1 MGPGAAIIAERLGE
15 ARAEALRRSFA
26 ERHLPLPLP
35 LAEALARLERGR
47 IPTQEPTWGSVW
59 RLAGES
65 IGLPSQIG
73 TSGQWQKTVPA
84 LPALVVE
91 PLLRAA
97 LARGSAWHLP
107 GAADLGEFGGEDRIE
122 AEVRLALSDPDRMGR
137 GFWVETA
144 MRLWAVL
151 SQEAPLPSPEIQPG
165 AARLI
170 FEFEPAFEAAPDRQR
185 RLREKMRALRRRSGF
200 RPKEGGVTGVR
211 MSSALEDLPDALPS
225 EFLFP
230 QEIFADRFLHEGLIV
245 RHRPPRRL
253 PKRDLLV
260 IGRHDARSGETAGVM
275 ALVRAAWADAMV
287 RLRLML
293 AQMDLTR
300 SDLVWAE
307 MRPDSLR
314 AAILSVAGIK
324 VSAAVDP
331 FALSGPLRAEHLMGS
346 GLLPGLIL
354 ATPGRED
361 DRGVL
366 ATPERLL
373 AHLRA
378 RLKARPGLGFDGF
391 DDYGRILV
399 ISVLTPEAAAG
410 LGAGEG
416 WPALRS
422 GLQAQAG
429 RGLPQET
436 RHAALIC
443 PTAIARSQPFTL
455 MSDFQ
460 PSAEAPPLQAF
471 ETGEAAEALCE
482 LTGLLSRSLIEICI
496 EALNGQ

>member
-1 MGPGAAIIAERLGE
+1 MGLWAAIRAERLGE
-15 ARAEALRRSFA
+15 SRADALRRSFA
-26 ERHLPLPLP
+26 ERHLPLSRP
-35 LAEALARLERGR
+35 LAEALVRLEAGR
-47 IPTQEPTWGSVW
+47 IPTQEPVWGRAW

-65 IGLPSQIG
+65 IGLPSRIG
-73 TSGQWQKTVPA
+73 TSPQWQKTVA
-84 LPALVVE
+84 AFPALVVE

-107 GAADLGEFGGEDRIE
+107 GAADLGEPRGEDRIE
-122 AEVRLALSDPDRMGR
+122 AEVGQALADPDRMGR
-137 GFWVETA
+137 GFWIETA
-144 MRLWAVL
+144 MRLWGVL
-151 SQEAPLPSPEIQPG
+151 SQDAPLPSPEVQPG

-170 FEFEPAFEAAPDRQR
+170 FEFEPAFEASPDRQR
-185 RLREKMRALRRRSGF
+185 RLREKMRSLRRRSGF

-260 IGRHDARSGETAGVM
+260 ITRHDARPGEAAGVM

-287 RLRLML
+287 RLRLVL

-300 SDLVWAE
+300 SDLAWAE

-314 AAILSVAGIK
+314 AVILSVAGVK
-324 VSAAVDP
+324 VSAAADP
-331 FALSGPLRAEHLMGS
+331 FALSGALRAEHLVGS

-361 DRGVL
+361 DRISSP
-366 ATPERLL
+366 TPERLL
-373 AHLRA
+373 AHLRH
-378 RLKARPGLGFDGF
+378 RLKSRPGQGFDGF
-391 DDYGRILV
+391 EDYGRILV
-399 ISVLTPEAAAG
+399 LSVLSPEEARR

-416 WPALRS
+416 WPALRA
-422 GLQAQAG
+422 GLLAQA
-429 RGLPQET
+429 RGLPQEA
-436 RHAALIC
+436 RHAALVC
-443 PTAIARSQPFTL
+443 PSAIVRGQPFTL
-455 MSDFQ
+455 MSDFDQ
-460 PSAEAPPLQAF
+460 RAEAPSLQPS
-471 ETGEAAEALCE
+471 ETGEAAEALRG
-482 LTGLLSRSLIEICI
+482 LTGLLSCALVELCI